1 MSRRERTTLPL
12 YQASRALNVGRPRLE
27 AQIRRTGCV
36 VADVPALEIDGTYR
50 VPVVPLAAA
59 LGLTP
64 AELLARVDNGGH
76 DDAPAG

>member
-1 MSRRERTTLPL
+1 MNRPLTTLPL
-12 YQASRALNVGRPRLE
+12 YKASRALNVGRPRLE
-27 AQIRRTGCV
+27 AHIRRTGCV
-36 VADVPALEIDGTYR
+36 VGDVPALEIDGTYR

-64 AELLARVDNGGH
+64 AELLARVEDHGH